1 MSQGGFMPRIF
12 VAAVMS
18 AAFALAQAP
27 QVPAPSGIITGVGN
41 FSHIVENLER
51 SAAFYRDV
59 IGLEINQPPAAFA
72 PNPPIMDLGNTPGAQ
87 SRIATFRVPGSQL
100 GVELI
105 EYKDIVRTPV
115 KPRFQDPGAANLIL
129 TVRDLDAIIARVKNS
144 QGRIQTLGGK
154 PTEIP
159 GAKVIFLQD
168 PDGFFVELSQ
178 RDVPTTATA
187 TSNVIGGGF
196 EIMMEDAEETAKF
209 WRDVL
214 KFDLTAP
221 TAWDGSEQ
229 LMNTA
234 GTPGAQFRRVTAR
247 IPGSTVT
254 MAFLEFR
261 NIDRKKLN
269 TKTQDPG
276 TAILQLRAT
285 DVDAVTAAWKAA
297 GGDVVSKGGVPAVI
311 GGTTKIVLLR
321 DPNGVMVEV
330 LPAPRPAT
338 AK

>member
-1 MSQGGFMPRIF
+1 MSKILI
-12 VAAVMS
+12 ATLLTS
-18 AAFALAQAP
+18 TLAFAQG
-27 QVPAPSGIITGVGN
+27 PAPAGIIGGVGN
-41 FSHIVENLER
+41 FSHIVSNLER
-51 SAAFYRDV
+51 AADFYRDV
-59 IGLEINQPPAAFA
+59 IGLEVNQPPAAFA

-105 EYKDIVRTPV
+105 EYKDIARTPV

-129 TVRDLDAIIARVKNS
+129 TVRNLDAIVEKVKTS
-144 QGRIQTLGGK
+144 QGRIQTVGGK
-154 PTEIP
+154 ATEIP

-178 RDVPTTATA
+178 REVATTAPA

-196 EIMMEDAEETAKF
+196 EIMMEDAERTAKF

-221 TAWDGSEQ
+221 NAWDGSEQ

-261 NIDRKKLN
+261 NIERKKLN

-276 TAILQLRAT
+276 TPILQLRAP

-297 GGDVVSKGGVPAVI
+297 GGEVISKGGVPAVI
-311 GGTTKIVLLR
+311 GGTTKLVLLR

-330 LPAPRPAT
+330 LPAPRPQQG
-338 AK
+338 K